1 MSLIERTKAGDG
13 TDFLEV
19 PLTAAL
25 FGRRKLES
33 SPNRATIEDDIR
45 FLQDIGA
52 TATSG
57 LKDGIRPRMLSFFRK
72 TARRISDG
80 NVELDKIRP
89 ILEFLARGYSPAWLL
104 MSELEEEV
112 AGGLGV
118 TRAAECVRRYIE
130 TQPPEV
136 EARTAW
142 KRLAYLYRISDD
154 VIGG

>member
-1 MSLIERTKAGDG
+1 
-13 TDFLEV
+13 
-19 PLTAAL
+19 
-25 FGRRKLES
+25 
-33 SPNRATIEDDIR
+33 
-45 FLQDIGA
+45 
-52 TATSG
+52 
-57 LKDGIRPRMLSFFRK
+57 MLSFFRK
-72 TARRISDG
+72 TARRIIDG

-136 EARTAW
+136 EASTAW
-142 KRLAYLYRISDD
+142 TRLDHLYRISDEG
-154 VIGG
+154 IGGCSALLKASESTDEAEGDGEGTEGGETLEQR